1 MWLDTKVEVELND
14 IIDNLRVSD
23 LTEILKSFDADDIA
37 DAITDL
43 SDDATID
50 AIIKRLKEWN
60 NE

>member
-60 NE
+60 ND